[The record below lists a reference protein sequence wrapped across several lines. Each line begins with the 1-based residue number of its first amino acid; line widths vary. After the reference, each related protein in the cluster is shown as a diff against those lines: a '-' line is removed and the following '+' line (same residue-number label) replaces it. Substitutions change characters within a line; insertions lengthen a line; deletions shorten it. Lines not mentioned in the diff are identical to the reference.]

1 MDKVTRQC
9 PQTTTFPNVKKY
21 LGFVCKAARLCAY
34 ARVSCGT
41 GGSGGRGEESGEAG
55 WGWGGEGSGVGDGGK
70 WWAGGAG
77 RGGGAEK
84 GRDYVIA

>member
-21 LGFVCKAARLCAY
+21 LDFVCRAATLCAY

-41 GGSGGRGEESGEAG
+41 GGSGGRGGEESSEAG
-55 WGWGGEGSGVGDGGK
+55 WGWEREGSGVGDGGK
-70 WWAGGAG
+70 WWAGRG
-77 RGGGAEK
+77 GGGAEK
-84 GRDYVIA
+84 GRDYVKA